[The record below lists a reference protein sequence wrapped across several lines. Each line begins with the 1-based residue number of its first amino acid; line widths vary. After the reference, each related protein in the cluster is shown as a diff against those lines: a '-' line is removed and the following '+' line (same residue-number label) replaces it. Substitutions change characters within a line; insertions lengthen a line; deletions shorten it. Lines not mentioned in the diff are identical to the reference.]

1 MKVAS
6 QTINLMVYLLFV
18 ICVCVAETT
27 DNSMSLWLSQDD
39 SFTFYN
45 SLIVVSVF
53 ILILYGV
60 IITIVLVRQCY
71 K

>member
-18 ICVCVAETT
+18 ICVCVAETA

-39 SFTFYN
+39 TFTFYN
-45 SLIVVSVF
+45 SIMVVSVF
-53 ILILYGV
+53 VLIL
-60 IITIVLVRQCY
+60 TIVLVMRCY